1 MEKIKICFKLLGQ
14 PQEVELNA
22 DEFGKYIACAIAEE
36 SWEAKDPLVSVCEG
50 FTDEIVERYG
60 KIPFTYNNE
69 EYSLVLLVG
78 DRSLEIHKRGDEG
91 FVEYSVFH
99 LSV

>member
-36 SWEAKDPLVSVCEG
+36 SWKVKDPLVIDCEG
-50 FTDEIVERYG
+50 FTDEMIEKYG
-60 KIPFTYNNE
+60 EIPFIYNNE
-69 EYSLVLLVG
+69 EYSLMLLVG
-78 DRSLEIHKRGDEG
+78 NYSLEIHKRGDEG